1 MRESQAVMQTRAA
14 AVEDSA
20 LSSGGEM
27 RVEDEGGGLKGR
39 GWGFRIETKKKQ
51 RQHVNDLGA
60 MREGCVRGVRQ
71 DEGRGARGVMR
82 EGEG

>member
-39 GWGFRIETKKKQ
+39 GWGFRIETKKK
-51 RQHVNDLGA
+51 HVKVLGA

-82 EGEG
+82 EWEG

>member
-39 GWGFRIETKKKQ
+39 GWGFRIETKKNVVQ
-51 RQHVNDLGA
+51 VLGA

-71 DEGRGARGVMR
+71 DEGRGARGVVR
-82 EGEG
+82 EWEG

>member
-1 MRESQAVMQTRAA
+1 MNTTLEALRASCRR
-14 AVEDSA
+14 VDA

-39 GWGFRIETKKKQ
+39 GWGFRIETKKNVVQ
-51 RQHVNDLGA
+51 VLGA

-71 DEGRGARGVMR
+71 DEGRGAGGVMR
-82 EGEG
+82 EWEG